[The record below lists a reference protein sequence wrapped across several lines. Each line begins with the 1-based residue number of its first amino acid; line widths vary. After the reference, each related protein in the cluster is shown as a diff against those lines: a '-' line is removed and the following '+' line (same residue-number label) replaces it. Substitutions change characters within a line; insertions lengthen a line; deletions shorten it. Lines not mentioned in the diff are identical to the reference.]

1 MSAHPRRR
9 SGRQAAALLALGL
22 LMLVGRTEARQLTAA
37 MGWDPSKGSCV
48 QVVPGAGKGCDWE
61 CPKNSCVRE
70 GATCVKDFNDCEC
83 KPGYFKPRRS
93 RWTAPKKLFTGKG
106 TQEARRLQDRVARM
120 ASGELGYCLAAHGRD
135 QMGPTYYD
143 AHKLHSRTSRAV
155 RQQSTW
161 RCPACCCNK
170 LRICRQRCFCLSAEL
185 ARAPARQ
192 CGHRKATQR
201 SLPPLRPRKQRLRQC
216 AARSG
221 NLIAPRLRLA
231 PPGLLIPRRRPLAGC
246 ALSRPRRFIRPAC
259 LP

>member
-1 MSAHPRRR
+1 LLRQGVRTRRAGRPTTVAHPRPRGAMSAHPRRR

-135 QMGPTYYD
+135 QMGPTFYD
-143 AHKLHSRTSRAV
+143 AHKLHSRTRYIP
-155 RQQSTW
+155 QTTW
-161 RCPACCCNK
+161 TKRMG
-170 LRICRQRCFCLSAEL
+170 R
-185 ARAPARQ
+185 
-192 CGHRKATQR
+192 G
-201 SLPPLRPRKQRLRQC
+201 
-216 AARSG
+216 
-221 NLIAPRLRLA
+221 RLA
-231 PPGLLIPRRRPLAGC
+231 PGERNFAFRPQAKHSL
-246 ALSRPRRFIRPAC
+246 
-259 LP
+259 